1 MNSLTTHYRRS
12 QLIALP
18 VPGGKAKV
26 EYCYAVNVPGDREIV
41 THSFAEWAVGDFNR
55 QKETVLCNKLT
66 AGSKITTEC
75 PSESFV
81 GNRKHNGLKW
91 HTEFGH
97 LNRGDMLT
105 SEQHRCSNEKKK
117 FQRRV

>member
-1 MNSLTTHYRRS
+1 MGNEKSLAHTRWNCKYHIVFAPKYRRQVFYREKRRAIGCILRKLCEWKS
-12 QLIALP
+12 VRILEAECCADHIHML
-18 VPGGKAKV
+18 V
-26 EYCYAVNVPGDREIV
+26 EIPPKMSV
-41 THSFAEWAVGDFNR
+41 
-55 QKETVLCNKLT
+55 
-66 AGSKITTEC
+66 
-75 PSESFV
+75 
-81 GNRKHNGLKW
+81 LKW

>member
-1 MNSLTTHYRRS
+1 PPGSDFRRWVWIT
-12 QLIALP
+12 IAP
-18 VPGGKAKV
+18 FVTVIVKV
-26 EYCYAVNVPGDREIV
+26 E
-41 THSFAEWAVGDFNR
+41 S
-55 QKETVLCNKLT
+55 
-66 AGSKITTEC
+66 
-75 PSESFV
+75 
-81 GNRKHNGLKW
+81 GLKW

>member
-1 MNSLTTHYRRS
+1 MALNIPFRNAYYRFASSYSFLFFISWSLWWS
-12 QLIALP
+12 L
-18 VPGGKAKV
+18 
-26 EYCYAVNVPGDREIV
+26 
-41 THSFAEWAVGDFNR
+41 
-55 QKETVLCNKLT
+55 
-66 AGSKITTEC
+66 
-75 PSESFV
+75 
-81 GNRKHNGLKW
+81 LKW